1 MNEYIHIYEHVYIF
15 CNPYMWKERERGR
28 ENENEIIRMLEWF
41 TGCGPASTNKAVY

>member
-1 MNEYIHIYEHVYIF
+1 MNMYTYSVIHI
-15 CNPYMWKERERGR
+15 CGKRERER